1 MFTRYSD
8 ERSQLELTAENLW
21 PLFICMGWRNYC
33 NFINFDGADMIS
45 HLFSESCSFMLMQA
59 DAGPVGTKYWLGWK
73 LVGFVLNY
81 LSMGFLSFFF
91 VGWRVFF
98 FYADIAPTKVGFN
111 RMMQSDYSSDFR
123 EVTVI

>member
-1 MFTRYSD
+1 M
-8 ERSQLELTAENLW
+8 
-21 PLFICMGWRNYC
+21 
-33 NFINFDGADMIS
+33 
-45 HLFSESCSFMLMQA
+45 
-59 DAGPVGTKYWLGWK
+59 
-73 LVGFVLNY
+73 GFVLNY

-91 VGWRVFF
+91 VGWRFFFIF